1 MNFEL
6 RKLKNFELLLKVDC
20 FTLSKT
26 CNGSVKSYFD
36 DSIIVIDVSGLI
48 SYSTEYRIEYIV
60 NNVANEF
67 PTESGKTKVIIINL
81 SGMCYNFFLKSIII
95 RLKYNLICK
104 DGYIALIVVSVLLV
118 LAFPPLAFVYL
129 KRKRVILYEKYL

>member
-20 FTLSKT
+20 FTSSKT

-48 SYSTEYRIEYIV
+48 SYGTEYRIEYIV

-81 SGMCYNFFLKSIII
+81 SGML
-95 RLKYNLICK
+95 
-104 DGYIALIVVSVLLV
+104 
-118 LAFPPLAFVYL
+118 
-129 KRKRVILYEKYL
+129 